1 MTYRNKLLLKR
12 IAIILAIVLAALLLL
27 GILVFTYLGR
37 YVVYTEDG
45 AHFSFHSEAQDT
57 LPSAA
62 PGPGPS
68 QVELVIGSSISA
80 GEVLGD
86 GETSIVDKDV
96 KGLLLDYNTLA
107 DGSSLNEV
115 DLSADTIN
123 TLALEM
129 RTQGSQILNTE
140 PVLQLIQRAESQ
152 EIRLIAVISC
162 LDDLNYVQQHRSEGI
177 FVYGNSL
184 WTDDNGN
191 PWMDPTQESVITY
204 LAGIIRQLS
213 EMGFDEVVLKNFEI
227 STSERIDFDAGDS
240 TRGELVLRAYNDL
253 VDATINDCDLG
264 LLIEDPDSGHQ
275 AMDAADRIYVC
286 FSEGSLLKEY
296 AEAHP
301 DHYLVFITGSHD
313 TRFDNYG
320 KLTCESEL
328 GQAPTGAEVPAED
341 TGDVRTDGEDLPE
354 ETPGEP

>member
-1 MTYRNKLLLKR
+1 MTYHNKLLLKR
-12 IAIILAIVLAALLLL
+12 FLIILAIVLAALVLL
-27 GILVFTYLGR
+27 GIIVFTYLGR

-45 AHFSFHSEAQDT
+45 AYFSFHAQAQENAPT
-57 LPSAA
+57 AA
-62 PGPGPS
+62 PGPAPS
-68 QVELVIGSSISA
+68 QVELVIGSSVSA
-80 GEVLGD
+80 GDVLGD

-96 KGLLLDYNTLA
+96 KGLLLDYNTLSN
-107 DGSSLNEV
+107 GSTLNEV
-115 DLSADTIN
+115 DLSNETVN

-140 PVLQLIQRAESQ
+140 PVLQLIQRAKSQ

-162 LDDLNYVQQHRSEGI
+162 LDDPTYIQQHRNEAI
-177 FVYGNSL
+177 MVYGNEQ

-204 LAGIIRQLS
+204 LAGIIHELS

-227 STSERIDFDAGDS
+227 STSDRIDFDAGDS
-240 TRGELVLRAYNDL
+240 TRGNLVARAYNDL

-275 AMDAADRIYVC
+275 AMDAADRIYVR
-286 FSEGSLLKEY
+286 FSEGSQLKEY

-301 DHYLVFITGSHD
+301 DHYLVFITASHD
-313 TRFDNYG
+313 TRFDAYG
-320 KLTCESEL
+320 KLACESEL
-328 GQAPTGAEVPAED
+328 GQAPGAEPVPAED
-341 TGDVRTDGEDLPE
+341 PRTTDPDTDPDEMPDE
-354 ETPGEP
+354 E